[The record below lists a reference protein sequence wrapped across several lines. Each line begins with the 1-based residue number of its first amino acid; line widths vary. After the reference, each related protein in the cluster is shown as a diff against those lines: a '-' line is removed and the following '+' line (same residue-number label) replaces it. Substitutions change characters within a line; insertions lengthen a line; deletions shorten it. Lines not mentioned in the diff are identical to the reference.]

1 MWCQLRLRDEGQ
13 SFTILGSGQLTRALL
28 EENLID
34 RLVLLIF
41 PIVLGT
47 GLRLFTDRMSLKFQ
61 LKDSLASATGVILAT
76 YVRD

>member
-13 SFTILGSGQLTRALL
+13 SFTILGSGLLTRALL